1 MSTPRLSASSYL
13 VLGWIS
19 LLGKPTTYDISRHV
33 SYSVGEFWPFP
44 QSQLYA
50 ETARLA
56 EAGLLA
62 SEREEG
68 GRHRRHYSITEK
80 GRQALSSWLAE
91 PTTEVPEIRHAGLLK
106 LFFSEL
112 ATTDE
117 VVELARVQEAL
128 HREQLARYQAVVD
141 KYGSRRELARR
152 VATARF
158 GVAYART
165 SAEFWR
171 EIAEHPP
178 EVTEHP
184 PEVTEAG

>member
-13 VLGWIS
+13 VLGWVS
-19 LLGKPTTYDISRHV
+19 LLGKPTTYDINRHV

-62 SEREEG
+62 SEHEEG
-68 GRHRRHYSITEK
+68 GRHRRHYSITDE
-80 GRQALSSWLAE
+80 GRRALSSWLAE
-91 PTTEVPEIRHAGLLK
+91 PTTEAPELRHGGLLK

-112 ATTDE
+112 ATTEE
-117 VVELARVQEAL
+117 VVELARAQEAW
-128 HREQLARYQAVVD
+128 HREQLAVYQAVVD
-141 KYGSRRELARR
+141 RFGSRPDLARR

-158 GVAYART
+158 GVAYARV
-165 SAEFWR
+165 SADFWR
-171 EIAEHPP
+171 EIAENPP
-178 EVTEHP
+178 EV
-184 PEVTEAG
+184 AGAG

>member
-13 VLGWIS
+13 VLGWVS
-19 LLGKPTTYDISRHV
+19 LLGKPTTYDISRQV
-33 SYSVGEFWPFP
+33 AYSVGEFWPFP

-68 GRHRRHYSITEK
+68 GRHRRHYSITDE
-80 GRQALSSWLAE
+80 GRRALSSWLAE
-91 PTTEVPEIRHAGLLK
+91 PTAEAPEIRHAGLLK

-112 ATTDE
+112 VSTE
-117 VVELARVQEAL
+117 QVVELARAQEAW
-128 HREQLARYQAVVD
+128 HRRQLARYQAVVD
-141 KYGSRRELARR
+141 KWGDRPDLARR

-158 GVAYART
+158 GVTYARA
-165 SAEFWR
+165 SADFWR
-171 EIAEHPP
+171 DIADNPP
-178 EVTEHP
+178 E
-184 PEVTEAG
+184 